1 MGTIDTYGGGT
12 WTNSV
17 YGGAVT
23 ISDSGSRT
31 DTAVAP
37 PVGLISATTTDLGTQ
52 TDTAV
57 ASLIGREIL
66 TRTDAGTLTSAAVN
80 SKTASTTRRL
90 LDAATPTDTALSSSV
105 ATLSASTTDA
115 GSVTAT
121 SVKPDTLSELG
132 RAFDG
137 SPDPVPFG
145 AGSWA
150 SGAYGGA
157 FQTRTGISVGP
168 TAGDITATT
177 FDLGSQTDTA
187 VRSDTAAGFARTFDE
202 GTTTPLSLSPVEVTV
217 TGRVVN
223 DGERTDIS
231 AAPRVASAVSVADVI
246 RFVAL
251 VGEVRQA
258 RAVPGERDAT
268 QEFATSDEDDNN

>member
-1 MGTIDTYGGGT
+1 MGTIDTYGGGA

-31 DTAVAP
+31 NTAVAP
-37 PVGLISATTTDLGTQ
+37 AVGLISATTTDLGTQ
-52 TDTAV
+52 TDVAV

-66 TRTDAGTLTSAAVN
+66 SRTDAGTLTSAAVD
-80 SKTASTTRRL
+80 SKTASTARRL

-115 GSVTAT
+115 GSATAT
-121 SVKPDTLSELG
+121 GVKPDTLSDLG
-132 RAFDG
+132 RTFDG
-137 SPDPVPFG
+137 SPDPAPFG

-150 SGAYGGA
+150 SGGYGGG
-157 FQTRTGISVGP
+157 FRTRTGVPVDSK
-168 TAGDITATT
+168 TGDITATT
-177 FDLGSQTDTA
+177 FDVGSQTDTA
-187 VRSDTAAGFARTFDE
+187 ARPDTAAGFGRTFDE
-202 GTTTPLSLSPVEVTV
+202 GTMTPLSLRSAKATAIRRLFDSAES
-217 TGRVVN
+217 
-223 DGERTDIS
+223 TDFS
-231 AAPRVASAVSVADVI
+231 AAPRVASSVSVADII